1 MSRLFYYLSDA
12 MRANAR
18 QKVSST
24 AHKIGSAW
32 MRALSI
38 SFGLGKGIRRVR
50 VLRTISAGNLLS
62 QVGLARNLAS
72 RVAMLL
78 QSDKNQPEIRPP
90 LGRRA
95 VHRSKWGGGGGEKE
109 RCTREREKKTS
120 GTGQL
125 SNKPDC
131 KRVQTRGGRTHFRD
145 LSRYSS
151 ASTLHTF
158 MQISNARVYPRRVGM
173 QKFTRS
179 AEVRRVCSCVVSGKG
194 RPPKKEGKEIRISLT
209 SSSARARV
217 RQTN

>member
-1 MSRLFYYLSDA
+1 MSGSTVGRQVKIESSRGSRVMSRLFYYLSDT

-24 AHKIGSAW
+24 AHKIGSGW

-38 SFGLGKGIRRVR
+38 SFSLGKGIRRVR

-95 VHRSKWGGGGGEKE
+95 RNGEE
-109 RCTREREKKTS
+109 VERFRCTREREKKTS
-120 GTGQL
+120 GT
-125 SNKPDC
+125 
-131 KRVQTRGGRTHFRD
+131 V
-145 LSRYSS
+145 
-151 ASTLHTF
+151 
-158 MQISNARVYPRRVGM
+158 I
-173 QKFTRS
+173 
-179 AEVRRVCSCVVSGKG
+179 
-194 RPPKKEGKEIRISLT
+194 RPAFE
-209 SSSARARV
+209 
-217 RQTN
+217 

>member
-38 SFGLGKGIRRVR
+38 SFGLGKGVRRVR

-78 QSDKNQPEIRPP
+78 QSDKNQAEIRPP

-95 VHRSKWGGGGGEKE
+95 VHRSKWGGGGGGAVHE
-109 RCTREREKKTS
+109 RK
-120 GTGQL
+120 
-125 SNKPDC
+125 
-131 KRVQTRGGRTHFRD
+131 
-145 LSRYSS
+145 
-151 ASTLHTF
+151 
-158 MQISNARVYPRRVGM
+158 
-173 QKFTRS
+173 
-179 AEVRRVCSCVVSGKG
+179 
-194 RPPKKEGKEIRISLT
+194 GKE
-209 SSSARARV
+209 
-217 RQTN
+217 N